1 MSKAIAKKALSIAS
15 KVLVWIVVAV
25 AVSMMIFTI
34 FSTLTFDRNDR
45 NLFGIRFYVVLTDS
59 MSPSEINKDDKV
71 HFNAGDIVMIKNVQ
85 DAKSLQPGDIIA
97 FVSQNSDSFGAT
109 ITHRIRERTMTED
122 GRLLGYVTYGT
133 NTGTDD
139 EALVEPDYVLGTYA
153 GKLPRVGYFFEFL
166 QTTPG
171 YIICILVPFLLL
183 ILWQGVNTVRLFK
196 QYKREQIADIEEERA
211 HIAKER
217 EESAQMLRELQALKA
232 QIAQQQAQMM
242 TANQATPQTEQP
254 EKASEESH
262 ATPAEEVSTE
272 AKDSSEAN

>member
-1 MSKAIAKKALSIAS
+1 MSKAIAKKTLSIAS

-153 GKLPRVGYFFEFL
+153 GKLPKVGYFFEFL

-196 QYKREQIADIEEERA
+196 QYKREQVADIEEERA
-211 HIAKER
+211 QIAKER
-217 EESAQMLRELQALKA
+217 EESAQMLRELQALKE

-262 ATPAEEVSTE
+262 VTPTEEVSTE